1 MNGGPG
7 GNGEVHAGRLFL
19 GSCVA
24 LIATSVA
31 FATVGAIMFDL
42 KGEFVLNNAQVGWI
56 GGAAIWGFAVSQVF
70 FAPFC
75 DTLGMRFLV
84 RMAFVGHLAGALI
97 LIVAT
102 GFWTLFAGALI
113 IAMANGLV
121 EAACNPLVAALYPDN
136 KTVKLN
142 QFHVWFPGGIVLGG
156 LAAWGLDA
164 AGVASWQVKVAL
176 ILIPTAAYG
185 FLLLRQRFPV
195 TEGVRSGVSVGE
207 MFSATLMTPLMLL
220 MLLCM
225 AMTASLELGPNR
237 WVPAVLEAG
246 GMQGI
251 LVLVYINGIMALLR
265 LCAGPVVH
273 RLSPT
278 GILLASAVLSGA
290 GLLWLSYGGSA
301 ATVIAAATVFAV
313 GVCYFWP
320 TMLGFV
326 SERIPKSGALGR
338 GLMGTM
344 GMAVVGLVTSPLMG
358 EIADR
363 AAHEM
368 LDEDRVAVVLT
379 DAAGALE
386 SQSLRT
392 PGAEGDDLRAAL
404 ERVRGVFAAYDQEGA
419 LPPVETANALRSV
432 IESGS
437 TSPAVEDARA
447 LLGPAEN
454 YGGLI
459 SFRYVVPLSGFLIVV
474 FGLLY
479 IRQRRAGGYRAE
491 RLP

>member
-1 MNGGPG
+1 MSESKHGGSG
-7 GNGEVHAGRLFL
+7 GRSDVDASRLFL

-84 RMAFVGHLAGALI
+84 RMAFVGHLAGA
-97 LIVAT
+97 IVLVFAT

-156 LAAWGLDA
+156 LAAWGLDQI
-164 AGVASWQVKVAL
+164 GITSWQLKVLL

-185 FLLLRQRFPV
+185 LLLLKQRFPV
-195 TEGVRSGVSVGE
+195 TEGVRSGVSMGQ

-251 LVLVYINGIMALLR
+251 LVLVYINGIMALMR
-265 LCAGPVVH
+265 LGAGPVVH

-278 GILLASAVLSGA
+278 GILLASAVLSGL
-290 GLLWLSYGGSA
+290 GLLWLSYGTSV
-301 ATVIAAATVFAV
+301 TSVFAAATVFAV

-326 SERIPKSGALGR
+326 SERIPKSGALGL
-338 GLMGTM
+338 G
-344 GMAVVGLVTSPLMG
+344 LMG

-363 AAHEM
+363 AAHEV
-368 LDEDRVAVVLT
+368 LDGEQVAVVLT

-386 SQSLRT
+386 SQLLRT
-392 PGAEGDDLRAAL
+392 PGPEGDDLRAAL
-404 ERVRGVFAAYDQEGA
+404 ERVRDVFAAYDAEGA
-419 LPPVETANALRSV
+419 LPPVETANALRSL

-437 TSPAVEDARA
+437 TSPAVDQARA

-459 SFRYVVPLSGFLIVV
+459 SFRYLVPLSGFLVVV
-474 FGLLY
+474 FGVLY
-479 IRQRRAGGYRAE
+479 LRQRQAGGYRAE
-491 RLP
+491 RLS